1 MCACWSRTH
10 ASSTRARTSP
20 RDAVVRAAD
29 GGAFLQF
36 LRRVADLDQVPAYLE
51 SAGGKNATIYS
62 KAGFEVKES
71 AIVKR
76 WYEPTTYDIHGGIHA
91 MVRPPQATP

>member
-1 MCACWSRTH
+1 MAH
-10 ASSTRARTSP
+10 
-20 RDAVVRAAD
+20 
-29 GGAFLQF
+29 F
-36 LRRVADLDQVPAYLE
+36 DQVPTYLE
-51 SAGGKNATIYS
+51 SVGGKNLTIYS

-71 AIVKR
+71 ANIKR